1 MSQIVGLLCI
11 KLANLEGGYLS
22 RLRRAFILID
32 SEHGLKK
39 IDQDLLTLFRQY
51 AIPHQVIM
59 SKADKALAKT
69 KKKAKTG
76 ASVASI
82 AALQKTLQD
91 LKPIIQ
97 PDGRLEGPGALGEI
111 LTSSTETNVA
121 PGQFLGV
128 SALRWA
134 ILSAAG
140 FGGSVEVKGEP
151 VVSSAGSNSTL
162 SAASSS

>member
-1 MSQIVGLLCI
+1 M
-11 KLANLEGGYLS
+11 
-22 RLRRAFILID
+22 
-32 SEHGLKK
+32 
-39 IDQDLLTLFRQY
+39 LFRQY

-59 SKADKALAKT
+59 SKADKILAKT

-76 ASVASI
+76 ASVASF

>member
-111 LTSSTETNVA
+111 LTSSTETSVA
-121 PGQFLGV
+121 PGRFLGV

-140 FGGSVEVKGEP
+140 FGGSVEVKSEP

-162 SAASSS
+162 SAASS